1 MIPECIIATSTCS
14 MKKEEVYGT
23 AALIDPDGTPTKKT
37 VTVAATA
44 TLIYTL
50 STKIERPLPY

>member
-1 MIPECIIATSTCS
+1 
-14 MKKEEVYGT
+14 MKNEEVYGT
-23 AALIDPDGTPTKKT
+23 AALIDPDGTPRKKT

-44 TLIYTL
+44 MLIYTL